1 MACGCSSAFDG
12 EDQAKFEEGFDNAG
26 GSNTSCWS
34 VGMQEGQECQD
45 ACESAGGTYDGTYNN
60 GGGGCVGHSPTFE
73 GTDKKERLSRFVDD
87 DDDGDSD
94 EDVS

>member
-1 MACGCSSAFDG
+1 MKNIKAEHIIIAGISAIALYLIWKG
-12 EDQAKFEEGFDNAG
+12 KKPKAVEETSNAG

-45 ACESAGGTYDGTYNN
+45 ACEDAGGTYDGTYNN

-73 GTDKKERLSRFVDD
+73 GSDKKVRLTRR
-87 DDDGDSD
+87 
-94 EDVS
+94 